1 MYVSKIIVLII
12 MHLLAL
18 PSLELDFD
26 SQLTAICGFST
37 NTLGRLVKALASKA
51 LGFVYLPYYPRVSEP
66 AGYWVVEPTHKWP
79 GQLHRA

>member
-1 MYVSKIIVLII
+1 

-51 LGFVYLPYYPRVSEP
+51 LGFVYLPYYTLVSEP
-66 AGYWVVEPTHKWP
+66 AGYRVIKPAHK
-79 GQLHRA
+79 GSYTSVLDNFT